1 MIMIM
6 IMKQIEE
13 ILNLGNLTRSKVIH
27 PYLRRLFESKKAL
40 QVTRKRVAQLM
51 TNPEPDK
58 EIMDEYSMYY
68 TMEMQVGVMELFN
81 DIEPQNASSNF
92 DTLSDVVQNHCIF
105 AALTHLKEKFSP
117 ERVAL
122 VEKFVISEKSSS
134 SKGRRRYVKVTSG
147 KRQRVGSS
155 LDGQPMEYLPMG
167 MSQMPMM

>member
-1 MIMIM
+1 MIIMIM
-6 IMKQIEE
+6 IKQIEE

-40 QVTRKRVAQLM
+40 QVTRKRVAQLL

-68 TMEMQVGVMELFN
+68 TMEMQVEIVFN
-81 DIEPQNASSNF
+81 DIESQNASSNF

-122 VEKFVISEKSSS
+122 VEKFVIAEKSSR
-134 SKGRRRYVKVTSG
+134 SKGRRRYVKVTPG

-155 LDGQPMEYLPMG
+155 LEGQPMEYLPMG